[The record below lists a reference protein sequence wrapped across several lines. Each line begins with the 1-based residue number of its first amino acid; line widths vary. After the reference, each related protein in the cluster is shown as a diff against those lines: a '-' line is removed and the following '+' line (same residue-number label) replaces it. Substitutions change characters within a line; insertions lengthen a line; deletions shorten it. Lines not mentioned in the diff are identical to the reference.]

1 VFPQNIEVR
10 FSQTWTANPEDLAKQ
25 LESADNPI
33 PPSMGFL
40 FHLSMLLPERPMQG
54 RYVDPRVG
62 YYSAPF
68 YDYGASR
75 SGPVRRAFI
84 QRYRLEKK
92 DPNAE
97 VSEPVK
103 PIVFYVGREV
113 PDRWRPY
120 ITQ

>member
-1 VFPQNIEVR
+1 
-10 FSQTWTANPEDLAKQ
+10 
-25 LESADNPI
+25 
-33 PPSMGFL
+33 
-40 FHLSMLLPERPMQG
+40 MQG
-54 RYVDPRVG
+54 RYADSRVG
-62 YYSAPF
+62 YYSHPF
-68 YDYGASR
+68 NEYGTSR
-75 SGPVRRAFI
+75 TGAVRRAFI

-120 ITQ
+120 IKRGVEDWQVVFEKAGFRSAIIARDAPGVS